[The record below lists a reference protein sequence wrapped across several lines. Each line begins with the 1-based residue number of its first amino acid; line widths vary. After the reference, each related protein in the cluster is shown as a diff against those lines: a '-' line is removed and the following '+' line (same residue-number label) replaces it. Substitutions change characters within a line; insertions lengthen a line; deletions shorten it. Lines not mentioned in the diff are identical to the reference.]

1 MGGCWKG
8 AMMSGHRAVSPGAW
22 LCRSWTL
29 SVPGNQLGYIRARRE
44 VAAFGEGGGCIL
56 PGRG

>member
-1 MGGCWKG
+1 MGGCRKG
-8 AMMSGHRAVSPGAW
+8 AGMGGRRAASRGAH
-22 LCRSWTL
+22 LCHSWGL
-29 SVPGNQLGYIRARRE
+29 SVPGNQLGYIRAGRE

>member
-1 MGGCWKG
+1 
-8 AMMSGHRAVSPGAW
+8 MSGHRAVSPGAW